1 MQPAARANLRSEGVM
16 VISVIVVMSGLPGT
30 TYQSATL

>member
-16 VISVIVVMSGLPGT
+16 VISVFVVMSCY
-30 TYQSATL
+30 YQSATL